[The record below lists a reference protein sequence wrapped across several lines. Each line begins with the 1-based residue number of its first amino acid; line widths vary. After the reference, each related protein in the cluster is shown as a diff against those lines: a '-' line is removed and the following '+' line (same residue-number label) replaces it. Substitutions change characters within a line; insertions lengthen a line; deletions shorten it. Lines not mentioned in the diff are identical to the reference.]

1 MASDDSSHQDPPEKS
16 GHRRLRVTSQV
27 SLARHPVDGWIAA
40 DPHPM
45 RPAVRRALHAVI
57 RAIVPPAPAP
67 QPADLVERVELYVRR
82 FMSYMHPLAAF
93 GLMLAFVL
101 MDWSPRL
108 LLRSRHRLQGLGR
121 SEGAR
126 ILEALVR
133 SRLEVFRSAVIAA
146 RGAILSA
153 YFDQHEVHE
162 ALGYAPVPFLR
173 ERVARRA
180 QLLERRARPVSV
192 GSAS

>member
-1 MASDDSSHQDPPEKS
+1 
-16 GHRRLRVTSQV
+16 
-27 SLARHPVDGWIAA
+27 
-40 DPHPM
+40 
-45 RPAVRRALHAVI
+45 
-57 RAIVPPAPAP
+57 
-67 QPADLVERVELYVRR
+67 
-82 FMSYMHPLAAF
+82 MSYMHPLAAF

-133 SRLEVFRSAVIAA
+133 SRLELFRSAVIAA

-180 QLLERRARPVSV
+180 QLLERRASPVSV

>member
-1 MASDDSSHQDPPEKS
+1 MASGDLSHQDAPEKS
-16 GHRRLRVTSQV
+16 GHRRLRVTTRV
-27 SLARHPVDGWIAA
+27 SLARHPADGWIAA

-45 RPAVRRALHAVI
+45 RPAVRHALHAVI

-67 QPADLVERVELYVRR
+67 QPADIVERVELYVRR

-93 GLMLAFVL
+93 GLMLAFVF
-101 MDWSPRL
+101 MDWAPRL

-126 ILEALVR
+126 VLEALVQ
-133 SRLEVFRSAVIAA
+133 SRLAVFRSAVIAA

-153 YFDQHEVHE
+153 YFDQPEVHD
-162 ALGYAPVPFLR
+162 ALGYAPVPFMR
-173 ERVARRA
+173 ERIARRG
-180 QLLERRARPVSV
+180 QLLELQPAHAAVR
-192 GSAS
+192 SAS